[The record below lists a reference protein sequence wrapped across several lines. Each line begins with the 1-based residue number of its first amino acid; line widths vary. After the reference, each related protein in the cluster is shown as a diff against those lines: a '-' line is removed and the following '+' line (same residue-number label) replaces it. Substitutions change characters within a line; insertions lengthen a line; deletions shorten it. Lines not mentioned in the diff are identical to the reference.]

1 MIKNSAILVTGAAG
15 FIGFHLSQFL
25 ASEASNT
32 VWMLDNFA
40 RSRRDED
47 LETLLKLPN
56 VKFLQVD
63 LSNEELDLPQV
74 DYVFHLASINGTEN
88 FYTRPFDVIEAAVL
102 PTLRLLRFYSG
113 SNVKRF
119 LLTSTSEVYAG
130 AIETGLSEIPTPET
144 TPLVIQDS
152 KNMRW
157 SYAAGKIASEMA
169 TMAAANQ
176 YGLPATIIRYHNV
189 YGPRM
194 GSQHVIPEFLE
205 RLKKEDFTL
214 FGADNTRSFI
224 YVRDAI
230 VATAAAAA
238 ADESE
243 NEIVHIGT
251 SVEVTIRE
259 LAQQIMA
266 ISGIRGSLK
275 IHSAP
280 KGSVSRRCPDTRFLR
295 EVVGFTP
302 EISLYEG
309 LSLTIP
315 YYIKAHDKS

>member
-144 TPLVIQDS
+144 TPLVIKDS

-176 YGLPATIIRYHNV
+176 YGLPATIIRFHNV

-266 ISGIRGSLK
+266 ISGIRGNLK

-295 EVVGFTP
+295 EVIGFTP

-315 YYIKAHDKS
+315 YYIKAHDKN